1 MRIGPY
7 EVLGELGRGGMG
19 IVYRVQAP
27 DGREAALKVL
37 ARTEPQ
43 AFARFER
50 ERRLLASLG
59 EAEGFVGLLDAGS
72 SPEGVWLVMRFVPGG
87 TLRSRLE
94 RGALGVAETVALGIE
109 LARALG
115 AAHERGIVHRDVK
128 PENVL
133 FSAGGRAL
141 LSDLGLAKH
150 FDPLAQGASQSV
162 HLTRSG
168 VLTGTAGY
176 MAPEQ
181 IEDARSAGPAADVF
195 ALGAV
200 LYECLAGR
208 PAFEGATALELMV
221 SVTSGRLAPIGQ
233 PDVPAWLE
241 RVVRRALA
249 RSPGER
255 FPDGARLAQA
265 LAHGAE
271 ARKAAPRRS
280 LLPLVLGAV
289 AGGGLLAAVALALER
304 SWRLPETRPPGPQR
318 AALSASEL
326 LDRAAQKLAANDFDG
341 ASADATKAIE
351 LEPGLALAWRV
362 RGHVRGCKGD
372 FDGTIADETRAIEL
386 DPRFAL
392 AWSDRAGG
400 HGGKREWKE
409 EIADATR
416 ALELDPRLASAWTE
430 RGAARSESGDL
441 EGAVADASKAI
452 ELDPRLGT
460 AWANRGVARS
470 IKGDHE
476 GAMADL
482 TTGLELDP
490 ALVSAWL
497 FRASVRCQQR
507 DWDGAIEDF
516 DRAIELA
523 PRNADAWGSRGWAR
537 GNKQDWQGAID
548 DCTRAIELD
557 PRLAKAWALR
567 GAARGD
573 RGDFQG
579 QVDDETKALELEP
592 GRATAWS
599 DRAAA
604 RASLGD
610 WQGAIDDCTRS
621 IELDPTLTQAWTNR
635 GIGRANT
642 GDVPGAIA
650 DYERV
655 LQIAPTGPAAD
666 HARELLDEARK
677 HLR

>member
-1 MRIGPY
+1 MKFGPY

-19 IVYRVQAP
+19 IVYRVRAP

-37 ARTEPQ
+37 ARADPG
-43 AFARFER
+43 ALARFER

-72 SPEGVWLVMRFVPGG
+72 SPEGVWLVMPFVPGG
-87 TLRSRLE
+87 TLRSKLD
-94 RGALGVAETVALGIE
+94 RGPLGVAETVALGIE

-115 AAHERGIVHRDVK
+115 AAHERGIVHRDLK

-150 FDPLAQGASQSV
+150 FDPLARGASQSV

-168 VLTGTAGY
+168 SFTGTAGY

-208 PAFEGATALELMV
+208 PAFEGATAVELMV
-221 SVTSGRLAPIGQ
+221 SVTSGRVAPIGR
-233 PDVPAWLE
+233 PSVPAWLE
-241 RVVRRALA
+241 QVVRRALA

-255 FPDGARLAQA
+255 FPDGAWLAHA
-265 LAHGAE
+265 LARGAE
-271 ARKAAPRRS
+271 ARKAPRRS
-280 LLPLVLGAV
+280 LLLVVLGAV
-289 AGGGLLAAVALALER
+289 AGGGLLASVALALER

-318 AALSASEL
+318 GGLSAREL
-326 LDRAAQKLAANDFDG
+326 LDRAGRKLAANDFDG

-372 FDGTIADETRAIEL
+372 WDGTIADETRAVEL
-386 DPRFAL
+386 DPRLAL
-392 AWSDRAGG
+392 AWSDRAGA
-400 HGGKREWKE
+400 HGGKHEWAE

-416 ALELDPRLASAWTE
+416 ALELNPRISAAWTE
-430 RGAARSESGDL
+430 RGAARLESGDL
-441 EGAVADASKAI
+441 EGAVADATNALA
-452 ELDPRLGT
+452 LDPRLAA
-460 AWANRGVARS
+460 AWANRGFARART
-470 IKGDHE
+470 GDRG
-476 GAMADL
+476 GAMTDL
-482 TTGLELDP
+482 TQALELDP

-497 FRASVRCQQR
+497 FRASLRCEQR
-507 DWDGAIEDF
+507 DWTGAIEDY
-516 DRAIELA
+516 DRAIERA
-523 PRNADAWGSRGWAR
+523 PRNADAWASRGWAR
-537 GNKQDWQGAID
+537 GNKQDWQGASD
-548 DCTRAIELD
+548 DCTRALELD
-557 PRLAKAWALR
+557 PRLAKAWAYR

-573 RGDFQG
+573 RGDWQG
-579 QVDDETKALELEP
+579 QVDDETKALELDP

-610 WQGAIDDCTRS
+610 WRGAIDDCTRA

-635 GIGRANT
+635 GTGRANT
-642 GDVPGAIA
+642 GDIPGAIA

-655 LQIAPTGPAAD
+655 IQIAPTGPAAD
-666 HARELLDEARK
+666 RARQLLDEARK